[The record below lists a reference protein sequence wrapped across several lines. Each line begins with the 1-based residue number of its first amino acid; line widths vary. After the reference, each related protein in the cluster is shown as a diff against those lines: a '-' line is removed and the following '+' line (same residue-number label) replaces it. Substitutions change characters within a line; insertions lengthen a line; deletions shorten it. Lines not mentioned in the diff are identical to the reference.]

1 MSHDDHGT
9 DETDAGDLGETGDVA
24 DTVADD
30 DLRARL
36 HALDPAASL
45 PLADPARVARLLEDA
60 MSDDLDP
67 DLPETRQTGFHDRSR
82 LTWLVTAAAL
92 VLIAGVGAFALI
104 DRGDDDVPAAGAGS
118 SESPLDPSSGAGATS
133 SPDTGDTTVLSAP
146 AGVGSGRCAVP
157 SAEVLSRQTVAFDG
171 TVTDISDGLVT
182 LTPTMFYAGEPAAEV
197 QVQAPPQVLR
207 DLILAVDFEV
217 GQRYLVSAV
226 EGEVSVCGY
235 SAPWSPELEQ
245 LYVEAF
251 AG

>member
-1 MSHDDHGT
+1 MSHDDGT
-9 DETDAGDLGETGDVA
+9 DGTDGTDGFDGFEDTAA
-24 DTVADD
+24 DH
-30 DLRARL
+30 DLRDRL
-36 HALDPAASL
+36 QALDPAATL
-45 PLADPARVARLLEDA
+45 PKADPAWVDRLLEDA

-82 LTWLVTAAAL
+82 LTWVVTAAAL
-92 VLIAGVGAFALI
+92 VLIAGVGVFVLL

-118 SESPLDPSSGAGATS
+118 SESPLDPDSGAGSATS
-133 SPDTGDTTVLSAP
+133 SPDTGDTTVLTAA

-171 TVTDISDGLVT
+171 RVTDISDGLVT

-245 LYVEAF
+245 LYVDAF